1 MDNSMEVPQKIKKRV
16 IIKSSNLTP
25 GHMSRDNC
33 NSKRYLHS
41 YVLSST
47 IYNSRD
53 VETTYPSVDRRMD
66 KGDVAKTDT

>member
-47 IYNSRD
+47 IYNSQD
-53 VETTYPSVDRRMD
+53 METT
-66 KGDVAKTDT
+66 